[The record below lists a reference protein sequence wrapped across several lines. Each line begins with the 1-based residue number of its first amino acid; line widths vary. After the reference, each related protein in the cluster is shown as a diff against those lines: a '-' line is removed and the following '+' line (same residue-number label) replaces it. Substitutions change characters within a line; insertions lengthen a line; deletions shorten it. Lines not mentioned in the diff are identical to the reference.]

1 MLPIVAYFTA
11 GVKSG
16 GSGMHGA
23 AWRRMRRVCIFVFE
37 IRLLRFANDIQ
48 AATVRN
54 LFAGRARMPSEIE
67 IEAVWR
73 IRYNPR
79 FGFFNI

>member
-1 MLPIVAYFTA
+1 M
-11 GVKSG
+11 
-16 GSGMHGA
+16 
-23 AWRRMRRVCIFVFE
+23 FE
-37 IRLLRFANDIQ
+37 IRLLRFVNDIL

>member
-1 MLPIVAYFTA
+1 
-11 GVKSG
+11 
-16 GSGMHGA
+16 
-23 AWRRMRRVCIFVFE
+23 MRRVCIFVFE
-37 IRLLRFANDIQ
+37 IRLLRFVNDIP

-79 FGFFNI
+79 LDFSTFKIRKYNERSVGQRCGCA